1 MINWNEFTVS
11 NRAITD
17 LRELLFLSVFNDPDI
32 ELTVTTKTGVRNGSK
47 LGLIDSMGDVGMNH
61 RGCAPDYSNIQIT
74 GLEKEW
80 ALGAWEIAKHICY
93 TELEDTIAED
103 SLNTGTERAYLE
115 DTPYW
120 DIVLMPLLQRAIKE
134 MFWRIVWFGDVD
146 AANITD
152 GGVITDGVELGLFN
166 MCDGLWKRLQA
177 IIAENTAQQTVIA
190 ANSAATLAEQKTALR
205 ASGVAVGIFD
215 DMLSEADSRIFD
227 KTDACILC
235 TNSLYKALRNDLVDK
250 YGKYNMPIEQIAAG
264 IHISEYDG
272 VKLVVLDI
280 WDRLIKKYESDGEK
294 LNCPHR
300 AVVCSPSNLFVG
312 TNDRDKI
319 ASLRVTFNDE
329 TNFNNIYAASML
341 GTLIGEDALVQVA
354 I

>member
-11 NRAITD
+11 NHAISD

-32 ELTVTTKTGVRNGSK
+32 DLTVTTKTGVKNGGK
-47 LGLIDSMGDVGMNH
+47 LGLIDSLGDVGLNH
-61 RGCAPDYSNIQIT
+61 RGCSPDYSSVEIT
-74 GLEKEW
+74 GIEKEW

-120 DIVLMPLLQRAIKE
+120 DIVLMPLLQKAIKE

-146 AANITD
+146 ASNISD
-152 GGVITDGVELGLFN
+152 GGSITDGVNLSLFN
-166 MCDGLWKRLQA
+166 MCDGLWKRILT
-177 IIAENTAQQTVIA
+177 IIAANPSQQTVIA
-190 ANSAATLAEQKTALR
+190 ANSESTTTAQKAAIRT
-205 ASGVAVGIFD
+205 SGVAVGIFD
-215 DMLSEADSRIFD
+215 DLLSDADSRIFD
-227 KTDACILC
+227 KPDACILT
-235 TNSLYKALRNDLVDK
+235 TNFLYKALRNDLVDK
-250 YGKYNMPIEQIAAG
+250 YGKYSMPLEQLAAG
-264 IHISEYDG
+264 IQLSQYDG
-272 VKLVVLDI
+272 VKILVLDI
-280 WDRLIKKYESDGEK
+280 WDRLIKKFESNGTK

-300 AVVCSPSNLFVG
+300 AIVCSPSNLFVG
-312 TNDRDKI
+312 TNDKDKI

-329 TNFNNIYAASML
+329 TNYNNIYAASMI
-341 GTLIGEDALVQVA
+341 GTLIGEDDLVQVA